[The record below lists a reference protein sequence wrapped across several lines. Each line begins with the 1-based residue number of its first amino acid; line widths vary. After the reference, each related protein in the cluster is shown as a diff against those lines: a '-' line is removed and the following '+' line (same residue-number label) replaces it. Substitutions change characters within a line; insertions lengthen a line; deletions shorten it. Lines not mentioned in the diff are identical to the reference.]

1 MQLDKIFSTQFLDA
15 TTGLPLS
22 SLTGVTITILEINEL
37 DGTTSSIPVNA
48 QACINGGNGFYR
60 YYYSGMGDTLYEY
73 FINPNNTNTVISSG
87 WVDKR
92 LNRLDKNVSDIVLT
106 GSTGGGGGG
115 GKIVSMIKDID
126 KNALKDLTKKAE
138 EIYSKVYEI
147 GKDTKAIR
155 ESMPK
160 SEMNAM
166 KELLDNSQGL
176 ILDSISK
183 IGKDDNK
190 SDMIDT
196 MKAISE

>member
-1 MQLDKIFSTQFLDA
+1 
-15 TTGLPLS
+15 
-22 SLTGVTITILEINEL
+22 
-37 DGTTSSIPVNA
+37 
-48 QACINGGNGFYR
+48 
-60 YYYSGMGDTLYEY
+60 MGDTLYEY

-106 GSTGGGGGG
+106 GGTGGGGGG